1 LTLLNKIADNAASY
15 MGYQTL
21 FWAGIVT
28 RLAALTAPTR
38 HIIAT
43 PACGQTPTTMME
55 HPSIMSPDKNCL
67 KCGLKLTAI
76 ALAISMAGCTT
87 MSNLNPFGSD
97 DDATPPPVA
106 RTSTMP
112 SGSSSMDPN
121 AGSRTQPVQSGPILQ
136 QVSQPVPLA
145 SGAPDEYVVQGG
157 DTLWDIAAT
166 FLRDPWYWPEVW
178 YVNPQVE
185 NPHLIY
191 PGDVLALVVINGQ
204 QRITNVRASTYRMSP
219 QARISPL
226 TEAIASIPYEEID
239 AFLSKGLV
247 LEKKQADQL
256 PYILATR
263 GDHLMASAGNDVY
276 IRGGQATQN
285 GTRYSVV
292 HVADALVDPDDND
305 VIGYQGVY
313 VGEGTLSRGGDPAT
327 VSLTDTNR
335 EALEGDRLIPE
346 TVDIPLNFFPKA
358 PDINVDGRIISV
370 VDGVS
375 LIGQYQVVVMNRG
388 ARHGLAPGDVLT
400 VFQAGKEVRD
410 RFGSGSFLG
419 TSNLIG
425 GGESVTLPDES
436 AGTIMV
442 FKVYDRI
449 GYGLIMEATSD
460 IHVLD
465 AVRNPL

>member
-1 LTLLNKIADNAASY
+1 
-15 MGYQTL
+15 
-21 FWAGIVT
+21 
-28 RLAALTAPTR
+28 
-38 HIIAT
+38 
-43 PACGQTPTTMME
+43 
-55 HPSIMSPDKNCL
+55 MSPDKNCA
-67 KCGLKLTAI
+67 KSRTRVGLKMTAI
-76 ALAISMAGCTT
+76 ALATSLAGCST

-97 DDATPPPVA
+97 DNSAPPPA
-106 RTSTMP
+106 PRTSTKP
-112 SGSSSMDPN
+112 SRSSSMDAN
-121 AGSRTQPVQSGPILQ
+121 ASNRAATVQNEPVLQ
-136 QVSQPVPLA
+136 RISQPVPLA
-145 SGAPDEYVVQGG
+145 SGAPDEYVVQDG

-191 PGDVLALVVINGQ
+191 PGDVLALVVIDGQ
-204 QRITNVRASTYRMSP
+204 QRITNVRASTYRLSP
-219 QARISPL
+219 QARVSPL
-226 TEAIASIPYEEID
+226 TESINSIPYEEID

-247 LEKKQADQL
+247 LEKDQANQL

-263 GDHLMASAGNDVY
+263 GDHLIASAGNEVY
-276 IRGGQATQN
+276 IRGGEPTAN

-292 HVADALVDPDDND
+292 HVGDALIDPDNND
-305 VIGYQGVY
+305 VIGYQGIY
-313 VGEGTLSRGGDPAT
+313 VGEGSLSRGGDPAT
-327 VSLTDTNR
+327 VALSDTNR
-335 EALEGDRLIPE
+335 EALTGDRLIPE

-358 PDINVDGRIISV
+358 PDIDIEGRIISV

-375 LIGQYQVVVMNRG
+375 LIGQFQVVVMNRG
-388 ARHGLAPGDVLT
+388 ARNGLAPGDVLT
-400 VFQAGKEVRD
+400 VYQSGAEVRD
-410 RFGSGSFLG
+410 RFGGGSL
-419 TSNLIG
+419 L
-425 GGESVTLPDES
+425 GGETVTLPDEA